1 MITRMQNV
9 HDLNC
14 QDDHQTA
21 ARFAGRYSDTQFQV
35 FAAIDHV
42 FEYVIDGVLMHPGA
56 IGNYLTHLPAYATD
70 KTGGGWFGTMAR
82 IVGKNATQITIVNC
96 GPIKIVTLT
105 LAPVMFTQGDAY

>member
-1 MITRMQNV
+1 MITRMQDV

-14 QDDHQTA
+14 QDNHQTA

-42 FEYVIDGVLMHPGA
+42 FDYVIDGVLMHSGA
-56 IGNYLTHLPAYATD
+56 IGNYLTHFSAYATD
-70 KTGGGWFGTMAR
+70 KTSGGWFCTMSR
-82 IVGKNATQITIVNC
+82 IVRKDPPQITIVNG

-105 LAPVMFTQGDAY
+105 LAPV